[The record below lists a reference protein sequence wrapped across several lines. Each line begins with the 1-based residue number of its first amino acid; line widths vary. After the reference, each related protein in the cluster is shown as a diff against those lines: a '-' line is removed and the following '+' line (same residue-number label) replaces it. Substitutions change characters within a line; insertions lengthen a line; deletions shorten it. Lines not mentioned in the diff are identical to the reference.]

1 MTLFLN
7 TVAARLSAILHK
19 ASDREWHA
27 EREGDMG
34 KERDEIVRKCAGWFE
49 TWGVCLQVCAYMC
62 VCVQVCVMEVAWRD
76 DMQSL

>member
-27 EREGDMG
+27 EREGG
-34 KERDEIVRKCAGWFE
+34 CVCVAEERDEIVRKCAEWLGGR
-49 TWGVCLQVCAYMC
+49 GVCLPE
-62 VCVQVCVMEVAWRD
+62 CVQECVMQVAWRD